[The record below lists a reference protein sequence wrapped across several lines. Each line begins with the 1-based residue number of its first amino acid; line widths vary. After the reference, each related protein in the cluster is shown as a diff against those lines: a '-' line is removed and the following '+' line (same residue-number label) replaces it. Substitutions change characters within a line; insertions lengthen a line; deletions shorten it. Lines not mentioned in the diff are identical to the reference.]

1 MRKAKVFNH
10 GIQAGVLTETNESTY
25 LFDYDE
31 NYNGPPI
38 SLTMPLINK
47 HYEYKKFPAFFDGM
61 LPEGVMLSALLKAEK
76 IDANDYFSQLLI
88 VGNDLVGS
96 ITVKAMP

>member
-1 MRKAKVFNH
+1 MRRAKVFNH
-10 GIQAGVLTETNESTY
+10 GVQAGFLTETDEGTY
-25 LFDYDE
+25 VFKYDT

-38 SLTMPLINK
+38 SLTMPLNK
-47 HYEYKKFPAFFDGM
+47 NKFEYNKFPPFFDGL

-76 IDANDYFSQLLI
+76 IDADDYFKQLVT

-96 ITVKAMP
+96 VTIKESV